1 MTQVASDSGA
11 PACDAVRQLVGQLE
25 RYAGRLGQD
34 VQSVRVRTSL
44 RALARAFDNGD
55 DPLGTCRTAQA
66 HLARLSPG
74 GVTPLLRQTMRN
86 LRAEL
91 GAARL

>member
-1 MTQVASDSGA
+1 MTQVSSDSGA
-11 PACDAVRQLVGQLE
+11 PDRDAVRQLVGQLE

-34 VQSVRVRTSL
+34 AQSVRVRTSL
-44 RALARAFDNGD
+44 RALARAVDNGD
-55 DPLGTCRTAQA
+55 DPLSTCRTVQA
-66 HLARLSPG
+66 HLTRLSPG

-91 GAARL
+91 RAASL